1 MTKKTLYILFLLCVS
16 FWALPIN
23 AQTVEQLKKERR
35 EIQKKLEQ
43 TNRQLRETQK
53 NEKQSLKKINIIQ
66 QGVQERKALI
76 NNYNTE
82 INVLDNKIDKLS
94 GEKAVLEK
102 DLERLKKD
110 YTRLIQKAQTNRN
123 VYSKI
128 MFIFSAENFDQS
140 MRRLRYLGEYTAY
153 EKQQGNRIKDIQKQ
167 LTQKTDSLGSHKN
180 SKVEAVKAKQVETAK
195 LQRDQK
201 NETLVLTDLQKKEKN
216 LSAEYQKHRQ
226 KVNEINA
233 KIERII
239 AEEIRK
245 AEERRK
251 AEARRKAEEAK
262 KREAERVRKAE
273 QERKAALVAARRAAE
288 KARQEAQAAGKS
300 KKEIAEVEKKS
311 TAEIAKIENQKIEAK
326 PQVTEDYSA
335 LTREES
341 LLSGNFERNRGRLPW
356 PVDRGAVSGRFGIQP
371 HPVLRHVT
379 INNKGTYFQS
389 PAGTN
394 ARAVYDGVVKS
405 IFSIPGG
412 GNAVIV
418 QHGNYRT
425 VYGGLSSIYVHN
437 DQKISSKQPLGK
449 IYSDDENGKT
459 ELYFQIYNGKSVVN
473 PEGWIAR

>member
-1 MTKKTLYILFLLCVS
+1 MTKKTIHILIFLCVS
-16 FWALPIN
+16 LCALPLHG
-23 AQTVEQLKKERR
+23 QTIEQLKKERR

-43 TNRQLRETQK
+43 TNRQLRETK
-53 NEKQSLKKINIIQ
+53 NNEKKSLKKIDVLK
-66 QGVQERKALI
+66 QGVLERKALI
-76 NNYNTE
+76 NNYNSE
-82 INVLDNKIDKLS
+82 INVLDGKINRLS
-94 GEKAVLEK
+94 NEQATLEK
-102 DLERLKKD
+102 ELDKLKKD

-153 EKQQGNRIKDIQKQ
+153 EKQQGNKIKDLQKQ
-167 LTQKTDSLGSHKN
+167 LAQKTDSLGQHKT
-180 SKVEAVKAKQVETAK
+180 SKVQAVKAKESETAK

-201 NETLVLTDLQKKEKN
+201 NETIVLTDLQKKEKN

-226 KVNEINA
+226 KVNDINA
-233 KIERII
+233 KIERIV

-273 QERKAALVAARRAAE
+273 QERQAALAAARRAAE

-311 TAEIAKIENQKIEAK
+311 TAEIAKIENQKIETK
-326 PQVTEDYSA
+326 TENAENYSA
-335 LTREES
+335 LTREET

-356 PVDRGAVSGRFGIQP
+356 PVDRGAISGRFGIQS

-379 INNKGTYFQS
+379 VNNRGTYFQS

-394 ARAVYDGVVKS
+394 ARAVYDGVVS
-405 IFSIPGG
+405 NVFSLPGN
-412 GNAVIV
+412 GNAVIIL
-418 QHGNYRT
+418 HGNYRS
-425 VYGGLSSIYVHN
+425 VYGGLSNVYVRIG
-437 DQKISSKQPLGK
+437 QKITSKQPIGR
-449 IYSDDENGKT
+449 IYSDDESGKT
-459 ELYFQIYNGKSVVN
+459 ELYFKLYKDGNLLN